1 MAHAHGAAARLSLA
15 PAHSRPVRPPSGAPA
30 PHPETDRHVLQLVQK
45 GLGELRRRP
54 ATQLPALDAI
64 RAAAILLVVGG
75 HYSKE
80 VWRLGGGPELAI
92 QQLPLFTQGWTGVD
106 LFFILSGYL
115 IGRQLWK
122 ELFSTGDVQVTR
134 FILRRGFRIWPLY
147 FAFLL
152 GIVLFRSPQDFRW
165 PDWLFLSNYL
175 GGELP
180 GGWSLS
186 TEEQF
191 YISVPLLLVLFKRRL
206 SGAKW
211 MGVLAGLLLLELAAR
226 KFTIDALRAQGLDGK
241 DLSSAVQY
249 QFHLHCEG
257 LLIGLA
263 IALASVWRP
272 EWFRRA
278 AGAGFAWLAFG
289 IFVLATSVGLGLRS
303 MDRNVFAMFALALMF
318 GGFTLW
324 ALLDRSPASRP
335 LASPVFYPVSRLSYG
350 MYLNHLFFMPAL
362 SVTLTPFLVQRL
374 GGGTPAFLAGLVLSI
389 LIAMAIAAVTFVL
402 IEHPFLHLRERWL
415 ERRERARAKL
425 VLEEPTPP
433 TSTTGAGTAG

>member
-1 MAHAHGAAARLSLA
+1 M
-15 PAHSRPVRPPSGAPA
+15 
-30 PHPETDRHVLQLVQK
+30 LQLLQN

-54 ATQLPALDAI
+54 ATQVPALDAI

-80 VWRLGGGPELAI
+80 VWRVGGGPELAI
-92 QQLPLFTQGWTGVD
+92 QQLPVFTLGWTGVD

-122 ELFSTGDVQVTR
+122 ELFTSGDVQVAR

-152 GIVLFRSPQDFRW
+152 GILLFRSSHDFKW
-165 PDWLFLSNYL
+165 PDWLFVSNYL
-175 GGELP
+175 GGAIP

-191 YISVPLLLVLFKRRL
+191 YISVPLLLALFKRRL
-206 SGAKW
+206 GGAQW
-211 MGVLAGLLLLELAAR
+211 MGVLAGLMLLELVAR
-226 KFTIDALRAQGLDGK
+226 KVTIEGLRAEGLAGK
-241 DLSSAVQY
+241 DLASAVQY

-278 AGAGFAWLAFG
+278 ADAGFAWVAFG
-289 IFVLATSVGLGLRS
+289 IFVVATAAGLGLRS
-303 MDRNVFAMFALALMF
+303 MDKNVYAMFALASMF

-324 ALLDRSPASRP
+324 ALLDRSPVSRP
-335 LASPVFYPVSRLSYG
+335 LASPAFYPVSRLSYG
-350 MYLNHLFFMPAL
+350 MYLNHLFFMPSLA
-362 SVTLTPFLVQRL
+362 VTLTPFLVQRL
-374 GGGTPAFLAGLVLSI
+374 GGGTPAFLAGLALSI
-389 LIAMAIAAVTFVL
+389 LIAMAIATVTFVL
-402 IEHPFLHLRERWL
+402 IEHPFLHLREQWL
-415 ERRERARAKL
+415 ERRERARASL
-425 VLEEPTPP
+425 VLEEPMPP
-433 TSTTGAGTAG
+433 TPRTGAGSSG